1 MHLNYIRSGRFAHDP
16 KTKQLNMHPTGKR
29 ISPAFAGLPPVGD
42 LAARATAAAAL
53 CAALCGAP
61 SAHAA
66 HALRTF
72 PVAPASLPPPQLDAE
87 HALAEEA
94 WSVVGKYFSGG
105 PDAAASVA
113 ATERALETQ
122 SLPSRAATY
131 RALRD
136 GLGRLDDRYSRL
148 LTPPEMDALRKYDVS
163 GVGLLL
169 TQNPKGDLVVA
180 AEPASGSPAAI
191 AGVRR
196 GDVLLRVDGSSVV
209 GRGAFEVAQ
218 TLRGDNGTSLPLA
231 FRNAG
236 DVTLTRQYTE
246 AEKGKAVTTFITPE
260 GEGLRVGT
268 VVLPEFSAAA
278 AGEVAAAVRSL
289 RAQGAE
295 AVALDLRGNPGG
307 VFQGALEVAGI
318 FEGAGV
324 PVAAVTAGAET
335 ETFKSGSVG
344 KEPAGTGLPLAV
356 VVDGGSAS
364 AAEVLAGGLRDQC
377 RAAIVGPENSYG
389 KGLIQGV
396 FALSDGS
403 GLVLTVAR
411 YETPGGM
418 SIQGTGLTPDFGLD
432 ENVLDKVLR
441 KVGVTAPAKVDFA
454 KVDEVIR
461 MCKVER
467 NGDV

>member
-1 MHLNYIRSGRFAHDP
+1 
-16 KTKQLNMHPTGKR
+16 MHPSRQRTP
-29 ISPAFAGLPPVGD
+29 PAFAGLPAVGGH
-42 LAARATAAAAL
+42 AARAAAAAAL

-61 SAHAA
+61 AVHAS
-66 HALRTF
+66 HALSTF
-72 PVAPASLPPPQLDAE
+72 PVAPASLPAPQLDAE

-94 WSVVGKYFSGG
+94 WGVVGKYFAGG
-105 PDAAASVA
+105 PDSAASVA
-113 ATERALETQ
+113 ATERALQTQ
-122 SLPSRAATY
+122 ALPTRAATY

-136 GLGRLDDRYSRL
+136 GLGRLDDRYTRL
-148 LTPPEMDALRKYDVS
+148 LTPLEMDALRKYDVS

-180 AEPASGSPAAI
+180 AEPAPGTPAAA

-196 GDVLLRVDGSSVV
+196 GDVLLKVEGGSVE

-218 TLRGDNGTSLPLA
+218 TLRGDNGTALA
-231 FRNAG
+231 LTFRNAG
-236 DVTLTRQYTE
+236 DVELTRAYAV
-246 AEKGKAVTTFITPE
+246 AEKGKAVTTFISPP
-260 GEGLRVGT
+260 GERLRVGT
-268 VVLPEFSAAA
+268 VVLPEFAAAA
-278 AGEVAAAVRSL
+278 AGDVAAAVQSL

-335 ETFKSGSVG
+335 ETFESARIGE
-344 KEPAGTGLPLAV
+344 EPAGAGLPLAV

-377 RAAIVGPENSYG
+377 RAAIVGPEKSYG

-411 YETPGGM
+411 YETPGGTV
-418 SIQGTGLTPDFGLD
+418 IQGTGLSPDFGLD
-432 ENVLDKVLR
+432 ENVVDKVLR
-441 KVGVTAPAKVDFA
+441 KVGMSAPAKVDFA
-454 KVDEVIR
+454 KVEEVVR
-461 MCKVER
+461 MCKAQR
-467 NGDV
+467 DGGG